1 MMGRDP
7 NTVSR
12 PLPAR
17 RSGDSREGGST
28 VFCLSVHPHLFS
40 YSTTALNF
48 SNPVFAAHSGP
59 RFQ

>member
-12 PLPAR
+12 PPSA
-17 RSGDSREGGST
+17 
-28 VFCLSVHPHLFS
+28 VFCFTVHPHLFS
-40 YSTTALNF
+40 YSTTALSF

-59 RFQ
+59 RSQ